1 LRRIT
6 PHIIIKL
13 KRTEALS
20 LQSFS
25 LEVQDNSKMCDL
37 VLPQEYTTWKELGRV
52 STDRWTLMNVS
63 ITIITL
69 LLGSSQPRDKEVQ
82 GKGL

>member
-1 LRRIT
+1 MRRIT

-37 VLPQEYTTWKELGRV
+37 VLPQEYTTWKESGRV
-52 STDRWTLMNVS
+52 STDRWALMNVS
-63 ITIITL
+63 IITL
-69 LLGSSQPRDKEVQ
+69 LLGSSQPRDREVQ
-82 GKGL
+82 GKDL

>member
-25 LEVQDNSKMCDL
+25 LEVQDNSKMCDQ
-37 VLPQEYTTWKELGRV
+37 VLPQEYMTWKESGRV
-52 STDRWTLMNVS
+52 STDRWALMNVS